1 MKYQAISQQLHLL
14 QRQQTPASL
23 LEVRKTADEGKGTS
37 GFPDN

>member
-1 MKYQAISQQLHLL
+1 MKYQAISQQLRFL
-14 QRQQTPASL
+14 QRQQNLAAL